1 MQQQQDASGESVAVG
16 RIVEVV
22 ELQGS
27 DGAQVQTYYLT
38 VDKDDSGLKKH
49 LKPAGVNQFSIVFRI
64 LLFTELLMKIKKL

>member
-38 VDKDDSGLKKH
+38 VDKEDNGLKKH
-49 LKPAGVNQFSIVFRI
+49 LKLSGANQRI
-64 LLFTELLMKIKKL
+64 SLLWERQ